1 MKDFEQKY
9 LHRAKLAAKLLSAVP
24 FVRMVGLNG
33 SLPLGTATEK
43 SDIDFLIITKHHRIW
58 TGRFLSTILI
68 HIVGMRRY
76 GKKIAG
82 RICLNRYQTTSSLD
96 VMPHDDYHRRV
107 FSALVPLYDA
117 GGIYEKYCKFNLW
130 MGNIIN
136 QNAKIKSQKYITK
149 NHDKSLNH
157 LITRYIQKF
166 QEEFLNDSFGDW
178 VEKKLKNYQRAR
190 ILNDPRTHLMP
201 GRVVAE
207 DWLLRFHPPT
217 PKATGDAPRNLACPP
232 TCPPKPEGRRREL

>member
-1 MKDFEQKY
+1 M
-9 LHRAKLAAKLLSAVP
+9 LSAVP

-68 HIVGMRRY
+68 HLVGMRRY

-130 MGNIIN
+130 MGNITKSSKLKCQMSNEIPN
-136 QNAKIKSQKYITK
+136 PKPKIWTFKPLGIDLSFGF
-149 NHDKSLNH
+149 SH
-157 LITRYIQKF
+157 LDFYRYIQTF
-166 QEEFLNDSFGDW
+166 FETFLNDQFGDW
-178 VEKKLKNYQRAR
+178 VEKLLKNYQRTR

-207 DWLLRFHPPT
+207 DWLLRFHPP
-217 PKATGDAPRNLACPP
+217 K
-232 TCPPKPEGRRREL
+232 E

>member
-1 MKDFEQKY
+1 MDFEQKY
-9 LHRAKLAAKLLSAVP
+9 FRRAKIAAKLLSAVP

-33 SLPLGTATEK
+33 SLPLGTATAQ

-58 TGRFLSTILI
+58 TCRFLSTILI
-68 HIVGMRRY
+68 HLSGMRRY
-76 GKKIAG
+76 GHKVAG

-117 GGIYEKYCKFNLW
+117 GLRPGASAEGSIYEKYCQFNLW

-136 QNAKIKSQKYITK
+136 QKSKIKMQNGNLKFKIQ
-149 NHDKSLNH
+149 NH
-157 LITRYIQKF
+157 LFTIRNKPLAICHFIQKF

-178 VEKKLKNYQRAR
+178 VEKQLKNYQRKR

-207 DWLLRFHPPT
+207 DWLLRFHPP
-217 PKATGDAPRNLACPP
+217 K
-232 TCPPKPEGRRREL
+232 EG